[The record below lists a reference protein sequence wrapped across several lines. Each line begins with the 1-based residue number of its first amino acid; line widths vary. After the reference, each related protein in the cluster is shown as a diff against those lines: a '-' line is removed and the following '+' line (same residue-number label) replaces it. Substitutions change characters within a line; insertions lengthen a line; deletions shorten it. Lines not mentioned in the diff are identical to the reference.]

1 MDTFL
6 NREELKSL
14 WGFLAIYISSAL
26 ILMIIIAILYHSNET
41 NKIHEKRL
49 MEIKTVIMSYEK
61 ELMRAE
67 MDKVPYTFHSPKEF
81 FNVALLNKEKQP
93 LFSNANIPVFDL
105 NTTRYT
111 VRELSSPINDVAY
124 IVVDEEKKNLVYE
137 HFTKSFEKSKDKFLD
152 KPLYNSLKLEGIKE
166 SNINIAV
173 YYKKSTSNV
182 LGQTYMKRTG
192 EYSVVCAILNMWL
205 TARALNIGMG
215 WVSILKPK
223 KVNKSSLASI
233 GSFSV
238 S

>member
-1 MDTFL
+1 MKF
-6 NREELKSL
+6 
-14 WGFLAIYISSAL
+14 
-26 ILMIIIAILYHSNET
+26 
-41 NKIHEKRL
+41 NKK
-49 MEIKTVIMSYEK
+49 
-61 ELMRAE
+61 
-67 MDKVPYTFHSPKEF
+67 
-81 FNVALLNKEKQP
+81 
-93 LFSNANIPVFDL
+93 DL
-105 NTTRYT
+105 NTLTNIIASRRDIRGNNFIDKKISNKKLKIILESALNAPSVGYSQPW
-111 VRELSSPINDVAY
+111 EF

-137 HFTKSFEKSKDKFLD
+137 HFTKAFNKSKTKLLD

-223 KVNKSSLASI
+223 KINKIFDIDKNEYKFIAYLCF
-233 GSFSV
+233 GYTKEFYNEPELKKLKWNKKRKLKDCFLK
-238 S
+238 